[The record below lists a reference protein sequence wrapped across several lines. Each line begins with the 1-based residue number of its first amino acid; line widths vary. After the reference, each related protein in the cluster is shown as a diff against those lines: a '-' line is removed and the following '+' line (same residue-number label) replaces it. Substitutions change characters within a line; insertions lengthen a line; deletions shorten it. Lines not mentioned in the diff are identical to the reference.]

1 MLHHFRTGIVFPA
14 RNNPFTPLLSPLR
27 RHRRRPTTNLKMA
40 VTESVSKRPIC
51 PACSKP
57 ARVCL
62 CCRIRNPC
70 LDNSVSVTIL
80 QHSLEKKHH
89 LNTARIAK
97 LGLKNLT
104 VVTVSD
110 VNYEARNEIR
120 LVEQRPESVFS
131 RNGLESSGLDTVS
144 LIRKEVSN
152 FEFRG
157 NMNCPEEDSTD
168 CIDDDIEKSSNM
180 IACNGECSLGNDR
193 NIQMSLGGSNFG
205 DPSDFLMSNG
215 LTVGVENESRNVVKQ
230 GSFDTDVI
238 LDVSMSNEAIL
249 GGRSSRSLVD
259 KLLVLDCDQSEQQPV
274 ITATIGR
281 YGVISDVYHVWMGE
295 AHLKAEGFDGIL
307 GSEEVMKA
315 LAKGFVVKKF
325 QKEKPSWW
333 SKEAKEHE
341 EFALEVPPGSV
352 LLFPSEKAVD
362 TSLLKA
368 MNFEAKNLI
377 VLDGTWAKAL
387 RMYCENPWL
396 KMLPHLRLD
405 VEKMSLY
412 SEVRQQPKEGYLST
426 IESIVY
432 ALKALG
438 NDLEGLDNL
447 LDVFESMVGDQRRCK
462 DERLSK
468 VSIDME

>member
-14 RNNPFTPLLSPLR
+14 RNSPFTPLLSPLR
-27 RHRRRPTTNLKMA
+27 RHRRRPPTNLKMA

-51 PACSKP
+51 PTCSKP

-62 CCRIRNPC
+62 CSRIRSPS

-89 LNTARIAK
+89 LNTTRIAK

-131 RNGLESSGLDTVS
+131 RNGLESSGLDAITS
-144 LIRKEVSN
+144 IRKEVSN
-152 FEFRG
+152 FEFEG
-157 NMNCPEEDSTD
+157 NVNCPEEDSTD
-168 CIDDDIEKSSNM
+168 WIDDDIEKSSNM
-180 IACNGECSLGNDR
+180 IACNGECSLGNDCSSDR
-193 NIQMSLGGSNFG
+193 NIQMSLGGSNF
-205 DPSDFLMSNG
+205 LMSNG
-215 LTVGVENESRNVVKQ
+215 LTVRVENESRNVVKK

-238 LDVSMSNEAIL
+238 LGVSMSNEAIL

-259 KLLVLDCDQSEQQPV
+259 KLLLLDCDQSEQQPV

-281 YGVISDVYHVWMGE
+281 YGVISDLSHVWMGE
-295 AHLKAEGFDGIL
+295 AHSKTKGFDDIL

-333 SKEAKEHE
+333 IKEAKEHE
-341 EFALEVPPGSV
+341 QFALEVPPGSV

-368 MNFEAKNLI
+368 MNFEVKNLI
-377 VLDGTWAKAL
+377 VLDGTWAKAQ

-405 VEKMSLY
+405 VQKMSLY
-412 SEVRQQPKEGYLST
+412 SEVRQQPKAGYLST

-447 LDVFESMVGDQRRCK
+447 LGVFESMVGDQRRCK

-468 VSIDME
+468 VSMDVE